1 MSKDPFLSF
10 SLLTIPSTN
19 NSNTSPI
26 STSLSLPL
34 SPSFLTSPQAPHLQ
48 ASSPSLSLSAS
59 VLRETS
65 SRTSSAQTMIR
76 LPIRCKPPIWSLT
89 CIALS
94 LQETLP
100 LVTSFSCAKERFFR
114 ATSPSTALHEFE
126 ASIELSGEGPVP
138 LGPSSLLLRGIILR
152 NTEYIYGIA
161 VYTGFDTKVALNM
174 RNPPS
179 KMSSVERKLN
189 WVVLML
195 FIALAT
201 LVITGAIVAGVLQD
215 RDGAGQWY
223 MGENAL
229 KSGGKVTSQS
239 LGTFLILFSTFIPVS
254 LFVTFEF
261 IRVLQA
267 LFMSA
272 DFRMRTGRQKVL
284 ARATNLNEMLGEVEH
299 VLSDKTGTL
308 TENIMRYIACS
319 AGAHVVPEPKD
330 ETQSDNSSTDSG
342 RKKSKKRTNPALGDK
357 TAVLDGNSSEE
368 ALPEYQ
374 GQSPDEV
381 ALVTSAREYGITLM
395 TRTLDTLVID
405 RFGTKE
411 TYTTLAELEFNSD
424 CKRMGMILWCPDGK
438 IKTFTKGADT
448 IMLKLINKDANIEL
462 IQNHIDEFAKEG
474 LRILVFA
481 MKELE
486 EKDFQ
491 TWFERFQEAQNSL
504 EDREGKN
511 SKISAELEEG
521 LMYVATTAVEDKLQ
535 HKVPETIKFLREAGI
550 KLWVLTGDKRE
561 TAENIGYSAN
571 LLDRNMEVVHIA
583 GSSSA
588 EVQRQ
593 LNDTLDRHVL
603 DAQTPQRRTSFS
615 AIADLPQVGVIIDGA
630 SLHHAIE
637 DHSDVFMAL
646 SDHTKVAICCRLTP
660 LQKALVVRLVREK
673 RKAMIL
679 AIGDGESMLDQ
690 E

>member
-1 MSKDPFLSF
+1 MRRTSLLIRKIFIELASCPHLHHLLFPCLHPHPLLAFPSLYHRSFMASILASESPMISKDPFP
-10 SLLTIPSTN
+10 SLLRLTIPSTN
-19 NSNTSPI
+19 NSNASPI

-34 SPSFLTSPQAPHLQ
+34 SPSFLTSPQAPICKRPPPFRRCLSWP
-48 ASSPSLSLSAS
+48 ASRKPDLHRTVASRDVAVGDIVLVRKGEVFPCELVLLHSALEGVIAYVSTANLDGESNLKRVIVASATAEIEHPSQLPA
-59 VLRETS
+59 VKGKIR
-65 SRTSSAQTMIR
+65 AQR
-76 LPIRCKPPIWSLT
+76 
-89 CIALS
+89 
-94 LQETLP
+94 
-100 LVTSFSCAKERFFR
+100 
-114 ATSPSTALHEFE
+114 PSTALHEFE

-138 LGPSSLLLRGIILR
+138 LGPSSLLLRGSISR
-152 NTEYIYGIA
+152 NSECIYGIA
-161 VYTGFDTKVALNM
+161 VYTGFGTKVALNM

-179 KMSSVERKLN
+179 KMGSVERKLN

-201 LVITGAIVAGVLQD
+201 LVITGAIVAGVLQN

-223 MGENAL
+223 MGENSL

-254 LFVTFEF
+254 LFVTLEF
-261 IRVLQA
+261 IQVLQA

-308 TENIMRYIACS
+308 TENIMHYIACS
-319 AGAHVVPEPKD
+319 AGGQLYNILKKKRAMHRAVKDGVEP
-330 ETQSDNSSTDSG
+330 TQSDNSSGDSG
-342 RKKSKKRTNPALGDK
+342 RKKSKKRTNPDLGDK

-381 ALVTSAREYGITLM
+381 ALVTSAREYGITFM
-395 TRTLDTLVID
+395 ARTLDTLVID

-424 CKRMGMILWCPDGK
+424 RKRMSMIFRCPDGK
-438 IKTFTKGADT
+438 IKMFTKGADT
-448 IMLKLINKDANIEL
+448 IMLKLLNKDANIEL

-474 LRILVFA
+474 LRTLVFA

-511 SKISAELEEG
+511 SKNSAELEED

-535 HKVPETIKFLREAGI
+535 DKVPETIKFLREAGI
-550 KLWVLTGDKRE
+550 KLWVWTGDKRE
-561 TAENIGYSAN
+561 TAQNIGYSA
-571 LLDRNMEVVHIA
+571 IA
-583 GSSSA
+583 
-588 EVQRQ
+588 
-593 LNDTLDRHVL
+593 
-603 DAQTPQRRTSFS
+603 
-615 AIADLPQVGVIIDGA
+615 
-630 SLHHAIE
+630 
-637 DHSDVFMAL
+637 
-646 SDHTKVAICCRLTP
+646 
-660 LQKALVVRLVREK
+660 
-673 RKAMIL
+673 
-679 AIGDGESMLDQ
+679 
-690 E
+690 